1 MAPRGLRYA
10 PHAAVFSVGYVVF
23 AYAAVPTTLM
33 DRLGIDFA
41 SFGLLMSGALAAF
54 VAVQL
59 PASRLADRYPAAGLL
74 LAGTAAHAVLAVVL
88 DVPTTY
94 PALLALRFLWGL
106 AGGLVLSVGATQVA
120 RLHAGRAATRQQGV
134 YGGMLTLGGA
144 VGFLLAP
151 HLVTAATPL
160 PGDGIH
166 ALGAAFALPALALC
180 VRHRGDGLTAPPSS
194 SDRETGPP
202 ETVLRNPV
210 VLLAALSYVAII
222 GSYITLSTF
231 VTSYYAD
238 LGFVGPLNALVLV
251 TATVARSAGGAAV
264 GATDDAGLIGG
275 ATGVAA
281 LGFGALALDPPQLLV
296 VGLPLLAMLA
306 VSVPFGAVYTVA
318 ADATPRDG
326 AALATVVA
334 AGNVAALILP
344 AVTGAL
350 RDLTGDYR
358 VGFALLCVTNGVA
371 LVGAVALRR
380 IHHS

>member
-1 MAPRGLRYA
+1 MTPRGLRYA

-23 AYAAVPTTLM
+23 AYAAVPAALI

-59 PASRLADRYPAAGLL
+59 PASRLAGRYPAARLL
-74 LAGTAAHAVLAVVL
+74 LAGTAAHAALAVVL
-88 DVPTTY
+88 DLATAY

-144 VGFLLAP
+144 LGFLLAP
-151 HLVTAATPL
+151 RLVTASIPL

-166 ALGAAFALPALALC
+166 ALGAVFALPALALC
-180 VRHRGDGLTAPPSS
+180 VRHRSDDRTAPSS
-194 SDRETGPP
+194 ASRATADGAS
-202 ETVLRNPV
+202 VLRNPA
-210 VLLAALSYVAII
+210 VLLASLSYVAII

-238 LGFVGPLNALVLV
+238 LGLLGPLNAVVLV
-251 TATVARSAGGAAV
+251 TATVGRSAGGAAV

-275 ATGVAA
+275 ATGLAA

-296 VGLPLLAMLA
+296 VALPVLAMLA

-350 RDLTGDYR
+350 RDLTGHYR
-358 VGFALLCVTNGVA
+358 VGFALLCVLNGVA
-371 LVGAVALRR
+371 LVGAVVLRR
-380 IHHS
+380 THHS